1 VHSAGSV
8 TSIIDLS
15 SAIEAH
21 SDSFR
26 DIALCRHILR
36 HSPQAM
42 HRSAM
47 IFSRPWITLM
57 ASVGQALMQLT
68 HPRQDSPEIS
78 MP

>member
-1 VHSAGSV
+1 VQSAGSV
-8 TSIIDLS
+8 TRSIDLS

-26 DIALCRHILR
+26 DIALCRQILK

-47 IFSRPWITLM
+47 IFSLPRITLM
-57 ASVGQALMQLT
+57 ASVGQALIQLT